1 MTRGGAA
8 VRPGN
13 DDTDDT
19 VIDGSPDLT
28 RPADGAAPVAP
39 GQLVTVRNRPWVVTE
54 VTRSSL
60 TTDDPARSAGAAA
73 PHLVSLTSVEDDAR
87 DDELRVVWELEQ
99 GTSVHDQ
106 YELPS
111 PSAGFD
117 EPGRLDAFLDA
128 VRWGAIAS
136 ADKTALQAPF
146 RSGVEIQDY
155 QLDPVVRALSMPR
168 TNLLI
173 ADDVGLGKTVEA
185 GLVAQELMLR
195 HRARSMLIVCPA
207 GLTLQWRDEMRDK
220 FGLDFRIVDTRLLR
234 ELRRSA
240 TGLSA
245 NPWTH
250 HPRLIVSVDWL
261 KRERPMRMLREVL
274 PPVPEYPRAFDL
286 LIVDE
291 VHTCAPSGTG
301 KYAVDSQRTRAVK
314 LLAPH
319 CEHRLFLSATPHNG
333 YLESFTA
340 LLELLDDHRFARGVK
355 PDDEQLRR
363 VMVRRLKSEL
373 PPKWNGEPRFP
384 RRVPHPLEVRYSDE
398 TRAAYAKL
406 AEYARSRRDGNGG
419 GNSGGKAGRTAADFV
434 TTLLK
439 KRFLS
444 SPKAFAETVATH
456 LETMTTRR
464 PVEEAEPAPSVRV
477 LRPLIDGVEEAE
489 EDGEQEQAEAA
500 ARALTAARQAM
511 RPLSDRE
518 RTLLKELDT
527 WAVTAGKRADAKFAR
542 FREWLDAITCADGPL
557 GDWTDERVIV
567 FTEYRDTQRWL
578 YEQLIAAKYPKERI
592 ALLYGGQDPKEREGV
607 KTVFQESPDL
617 SPVRILLGTDAA
629 SEGINLQAHCHRVL
643 HWEIPW
649 NPNRLEQ
656 RNGRVDRHGQRAHQ
670 VDVHHFV
677 PEGWQG
683 FDAAHDH
690 QTDSGY
696 EAGALE
702 DEMHFLAVAARKTER
717 IREDLGGAGEVI
729 AAQVEQ
735 KMLGRRSDWTTA
747 DAEITKRS
755 GKAVLKVERDLARDL
770 EKLVNALAGSR
781 QDLHLNAETLER
793 VVRTGLQLAHRK
805 DLTEVP
811 DPQPDKGARCF
822 RLPELPGAW
831 ARARNDGLR
840 HPLTGADRP
849 VVFDEA
855 EARDRTDVVYLH
867 LGHRLTQM
875 CLRLL
880 RAELWSGGDAKP
892 RGTGDA
898 HLGDRKL
905 SRVTARVVPDG
916 ALRGPAVVA
925 HGRVVISGSGGA
937 RLHEEVIAAGGLIE
951 GGRLAVAKKE
961 DVENWLDAATDDLP
975 PEEVRT
981 ELSALWPDNLDARLS
996 RALNTQ
1002 ANRRFRTLQSLLAK
1016 RCEEEV
1022 DGMRTVLEDLGRS
1035 IRERLDDTGH
1045 WQQESLFDVDDERR
1059 QLHADRE
1066 ALQER
1071 LRRLPQVIESETS
1084 ALRRRWADPSPRWF
1098 PVSVTFLVP
1107 RSLAVTAR
1115 QESR

>member
-1 MTRGGAA
+1 MTTGGTVTQPEVEGSTQEEA
-8 VRPGN
+8 
-13 DDTDDT
+13 DDETGLLRE
-19 VIDGSPDLT
+19 IGE
-28 RPADGAAPVAP
+28 GAPPAP
-39 GQLVTVRNRPWVVTE
+39 GQLVTVRNRPWVVTD
-54 VTRSSL
+54 VTRS
-60 TTDDPARSAGAAA
+60 TVTADDPARSAGSAA

-87 DDELRVVWELEQ
+87 DEELRVVWELEQ
-99 GTSVHDQ
+99 GTDVHDQ

-117 EPGRLDAFLDA
+117 DPDRLDAFLDA

-173 ADDVGLGKTVEA
+173 ADDVGLGKTIEA
-185 GLVAQELMLR
+185 GLVMQELMLR
-195 HRARSMLIVCPA
+195 HRARSMMIVCPA

-220 FGLDFRIVDTRLLR
+220 FGLDFRIVDTKLLR

-240 TGLSA
+240 GPYA

-250 HPRLIVSVDWL
+250 HPRLIVSIDWL
-261 KRERPMRMLREVL
+261 KRERPLRMLREL
-274 PPVPEYPRAFDL
+274 LHPVPDYPRVFDL
-286 LIVDE
+286 LVVDE

-355 PDDEQLRR
+355 PTEEQLRR

-373 PPKWNGEPRFP
+373 PPKWNGDPRFP
-384 RRVPHPLEVRYSDE
+384 VRVPHALEVQYSDE
-398 TRAAYAKL
+398 TRQAYAKL
-406 AEYARSRRDGNGG
+406 AEYARSRREGNGG
-419 GNSGGKAGRTAADFV
+419 EKAGRTAADFV

-444 SPKAFAETVATH
+444 SPKAFAETIQTH
-456 LETMTTRR
+456 LETMTSRGRADAGT
-464 PVEEAEPAPSVRV
+464 EEPAPSVRV
-477 LRPLIDGVEEAE
+477 LRPLIDGVDEAE
-489 EDGEQEQAEAA
+489 EDGEEQQAQAA

-518 RTLLKELDT
+518 RALLTELDT
-527 WAVTAGKRADAKFAR
+527 WAARAGKRSDAKFTR
-542 FREWLDAITCADGPL
+542 FREWLDEITCHDGPL
-557 GDWTDERVIV
+557 GEWEDQRVIV

-578 YEQLIAAKYPKERI
+578 YEQLVAAGYSADRI
-592 ALLYGGQDPKEREGV
+592 ALLHGGQDPKEREHV

-656 RNGRVDRHGQRAHQ
+656 RNGRVDRHGQRASQ

-683 FDAAHDH
+683 FDAAHDQ

-702 DEMHFLAVAARKTER
+702 DELHFLAVAARKTER
-717 IREDLGGAGEVI
+717 IREDLGSAGEVI

-735 KMLGRRSDWTTA
+735 KMLGRRSSWTTA

-770 EKLVNALAGSR
+770 ENLVNALAGSR
-781 QDLHLNAETLER
+781 QDLHLTPSTVER
-793 VVRTGLQLAHRK
+793 VVRTGLQLAHSK

-811 DPQPDKGARCF
+811 DPQPGKGARCF

-855 EARDRTDVVYLH
+855 ESRDRTDVVYLH
-867 LGHRLTQM
+867 LGHRLVQM

-880 RAELWSGGDAKP
+880 RAELWSSGGDQA
-892 RGTGDA
+892 
-898 HLGDRKL
+898 KL
-905 SRVTARVVPDG
+905 SRVTARVVADG
-916 ALRGPAVVA
+916 VLRQPALVA
-925 HGRVVISGSGGA
+925 HGRVVISGGSGA
-937 RLHEEVIAAGGLIE
+937 RLHEEVVTAGGLIE
-951 GGRLAVAKKE
+951 GGGLSVAKKDDIE
-961 DVENWLDAATDDLP
+961 EWLKAATDELP
-975 PEEVRT
+975 PEEILD
-981 ELSALWPDNLDARLS
+981 ELSALWPDNLDNRLA
-996 RALNTQ
+996 RALNTR
-1002 ANRRFRTLQSLLAK
+1002 ANRRAKSLKLVLAE

-1022 DGMRTVLEDLGRS
+1022 DGMRAVLDDLGRS

-1059 QLHADRE
+1059 QLRADRE
-1066 ALQER
+1066 ALAER
-1071 LRRLPQVIESETS
+1071 LRRLPEVIKSETD
-1084 ALRRRWADPSPRWF
+1084 ALRARWADPTQRWF

-1107 RSLAVTAR
+1107 RSLVTTAR
-1115 QESR
+1115 QETR